1 MSIVKESVAK
11 ELHLE
16 IKPSGRIPP
25 LKGITG
31 RRIRVLG
38 QAQITISSS
47 STHPITI
54 NVAVVPD
61 NYLQTAALLGMNAL
75 GKATLTL
82 DYQAKKVH
90 WNNLTY
96 PLVMATNEYGKIERV
111 VKEPRSTPHPNLK
124 YGRLTARKHLDCY
137 STTMVE
143 VKVDE
148 EPNTVVVVEAKHHC
162 VQNGIPLVMSVT
174 REKTLIVPIF
184 NNTKAGL
191 TLQPGTLLVTYQ
203 QVKDDLVE
211 AEDPSVT
218 IANIREAIGPENDHV
233 HDRKTR
239 WEKLQSILD
248 ARNWSHLEPAQK
260 DLLFD
265 LVKKHQDLFIVHPRE
280 LGLIQAEPAHIQVS
294 DPNPCR
300 TPLYRYPEKAKETI
314 QTILKNLEE
323 RGIIES
329 STAAWLSPIVLVN
342 KPGGEKRL
350 CLDYRKVNKQLAM
363 DIHPLPKL
371 DELVESVS
379 GNDFYATLD
388 MKDAYYQVAL
398 DQASRDLTTFS
409 DGISLYR
416 FRRLPF
422 GLSCSPAIF
431 ARQMNQALAPLL
443 KDNWVKN
450 YLDDLIV
457 SAANYET
464 LLERL
469 NKLFTH
475 LKSVGIRLN
484 LSKCNIG
491 QRQVKF
497 LGHIVSKEGYRPD
510 PSNIEA
516 VTQMKPPT
524 TLKETRRFIGMC
536 SFYRRH
542 IHQFSKIIAPLTNL
556 TKKGQLFEW
565 TSECQE
571 AFSTLKSQLTQAPV
585 LSKADL
591 TKEFI
596 LETDASATH
605 VGAVL
610 MQYEGT
616 TPHVIGF
623 FSKKLRPAELR
634 YSTTD
639 REALA
644 VVLACRNFHHYLWGV
659 RVLIRTD
666 HQPLVSVFRQRT
678 KSPRMNRWILE
689 MREFQFKI
697 DYKSGATNVVADQL
711 SRPAQTVRLVG
722 QENFL
727 GLTKDEFIQAQVN
740 EPRWRELKEYL
751 EGGRLPRHRYPPVI
765 LNQFIVEDG
774 VLYYSKQ
781 KKDNTL
787 LYLLVV
793 PMELRKKAITI
804 AHEKESGHLGQLKS
818 MLKAEDFFYWPNL
831 RSDVKKFVKECM
843 TCQQTKSANP
853 LQRQW
858 RELPP
863 VQQPLE
869 RVSIDIT
876 EMSPARGGHRY
887 VLTVV
892 DHFSRFVKLFKLRSR
907 QTEEVVRSLRTY
919 VGDYGVPRTLLA
931 DNACEF
937 RSNLMAD
944 FCHAHGIHPA
954 YSTPYHPQGNA
965 ITERV
970 HRTLKSVLA
979 SLSKGQPTKW
989 PEHLTQCQQVLNSA
1003 VHETTGEQPH
1013 YLMFNRHA
1021 PRFVGS
1027 LLPQVDDETDTSFAL
1042 DVVRQTSQ
1050 DNSRK
1055 WLRRANVGRREQMVE
1070 IGDLV
1075 WVRKEQ
1081 FSSTMERK
1089 LGIKWIG
1096 PYKVTKVA
1104 QGGVSYV
1111 LENTFTGDTIHR
1123 ASDKIKRFVG
1133 DENYLVDMSEIVVPS
1148 DDDEEEVVEPRGARP
1163 RRPVRRYIEEM

>member
-148 EPNTVVVVEAKHHC
+148 EPNTVVIVEAKHHC

-203 QVKDDLVE
+203 PVQDDLVE

-510 PSNIEA
+510 P
-516 VTQMKPPT
+516 VT
-524 TLKETRRFIGMC
+524 
-536 SFYRRH
+536 
-542 IHQFSKIIAPLTNL
+542 
-556 TKKGQLFEW
+556 
-565 TSECQE
+565 
-571 AFSTLKSQLTQAPV
+571 
-585 LSKADL
+585 
-591 TKEFI
+591 
-596 LETDASATH
+596 
-605 VGAVL
+605 
-610 MQYEGT
+610 
-616 TPHVIGF
+616 
-623 FSKKLRPAELR
+623 
-634 YSTTD
+634 
-639 REALA
+639 
-644 VVLACRNFHHYLWGV
+644 
-659 RVLIRTD
+659 
-666 HQPLVSVFRQRT
+666 
-678 KSPRMNRWILE
+678 
-689 MREFQFKI
+689 
-697 DYKSGATNVVADQL
+697 
-711 SRPAQTVRLVG
+711 
-722 QENFL
+722 
-727 GLTKDEFIQAQVN
+727 
-740 EPRWRELKEYL
+740 
-751 EGGRLPRHRYPPVI
+751 
-765 LNQFIVEDG
+765 
-774 VLYYSKQ
+774 
-781 KKDNTL
+781 
-787 LYLLVV
+787 
-793 PMELRKKAITI
+793 
-804 AHEKESGHLGQLKS
+804 
-818 MLKAEDFFYWPNL
+818 
-831 RSDVKKFVKECM
+831 
-843 TCQQTKSANP
+843 
-853 LQRQW
+853 
-858 RELPP
+858 
-863 VQQPLE
+863 
-869 RVSIDIT
+869 
-876 EMSPARGGHRY
+876 
-887 VLTVV
+887 
-892 DHFSRFVKLFKLRSR
+892 
-907 QTEEVVRSLRTY
+907 
-919 VGDYGVPRTLLA
+919 
-931 DNACEF
+931 
-937 RSNLMAD
+937 
-944 FCHAHGIHPA
+944 
-954 YSTPYHPQGNA
+954 
-965 ITERV
+965 
-970 HRTLKSVLA
+970 
-979 SLSKGQPTKW
+979 
-989 PEHLTQCQQVLNSA
+989 
-1003 VHETTGEQPH
+1003 
-1013 YLMFNRHA
+1013 
-1021 PRFVGS
+1021 
-1027 LLPQVDDETDTSFAL
+1027 
-1042 DVVRQTSQ
+1042 
-1050 DNSRK
+1050 
-1055 WLRRANVGRREQMVE
+1055 
-1070 IGDLV
+1070 
-1075 WVRKEQ
+1075 
-1081 FSSTMERK
+1081 
-1089 LGIKWIG
+1089 
-1096 PYKVTKVA
+1096 
-1104 QGGVSYV
+1104 
-1111 LENTFTGDTIHR
+1111 
-1123 ASDKIKRFVG
+1123 
-1133 DENYLVDMSEIVVPS
+1133 
-1148 DDDEEEVVEPRGARP
+1148 
-1163 RRPVRRYIEEM
+1163 